1 MANTTFN
8 GPVRSENG
16 FKVISKNSTTGAITD
31 VATIASTGIVTD
43 KYVKHVGFATGV
55 TVNTTAGDSPAIGEF
70 TQPANTIITDIKIF
84 CATAPVIGTG
94 DIGYEVGTSSSGA
107 QIVAAVTD
115 EILDGG
121 TTVVLGNVTVTS
133 LVLQTQ
139 SGTTAPASV
148 QYTSAARTIYC
159 NITNTVDATTANQ
172 GGGPNYLGKQKTVTV
187 PKKWLSSPD
196 HVVAELAYI
205 TPREQKI
212 LLDANIYGSLKGK
225 PNKGPDGS

>member
-16 FKVISKNSTTGAITD
+16 FEVINVNATTGAVTNTFD
-31 VATIASTGIVTD
+31 IASTGIVTD

-70 TQPANTIITDIKIF
+70 TQPANTIITNVKIF
-84 CATAPVIGTG
+84 CATSPVIGTG

-107 QIVAAVTD
+107 ELVAAQTD

-121 TTVVLGNVTVTS
+121 TTVVVGNVTVTS

-139 SGTTAPASV
+139 DGTTAPASV
-148 QYTSAARTIYC
+148 QYASAERTVY
-159 NITNTVDATTANQ
+159 
-172 GGGPNYLGKQKTVTV
+172 
-187 PKKWLSSPD
+187 
-196 HVVAELAYI
+196 
-205 TPREQKI
+205 
-212 LLDANIYGSLKGK
+212 
-225 PNKGPDGS
+225 

>member
-16 FKVISKNSTTGAITD
+16 FEVINVTAGTGAVTNTFD
-31 VATIASTGIVTD
+31 IASTGIVTD
-43 KYVKHVGFATGV
+43 KYLKHVGFATGV

-70 TQPANTIITDIKIF
+70 TQPANTIITNIKIF

-107 QIVAAVTD
+107 QIVAAQTD

-133 LVLQTQ
+133 LVLQTKDA
-139 SGTTAPASV
+139 TTAPASV
-148 QYTSAARTIYC
+148 QYASAERTIYC
-159 NITNTVDATTANQ
+159 NITNTVDATTA
-172 GGGPNYLGKQKTVTV
+172 
-187 PKKWLSSPD
+187 
-196 HVVAELAYI
+196 
-205 TPREQKI
+205 
-212 LLDANIYGSLKGK
+212 GSFTFIIEYVQIA
-225 PNKGPDGS
+225 

>member
-16 FKVISKNSTTGAITD
+16 FQVISKNATTGTVTT
-31 VATIASTGIVTD
+31 VASTASTGIVTN
-43 KYVKHVGFATGV
+43 KFVKHVGFATGV
-55 TVNTTAGDSPAIGEF
+55 TVNTTAGDSDNIGQF

-84 CATAPVIGTG
+84 CVTAPVIGTG

-121 TTVVLGNVTVTS
+121 TTVVEHNVTTTTLVT
-133 LVLQTQ
+133 QTQ

-148 QYTSAARTIYC
+148 QYTSAARTIFC
-159 NITNTVDATTANQ
+159 NITNTVDATTA
-172 GGGPNYLGKQKTVTV
+172 
-187 PKKWLSSPD
+187 
-196 HVVAELAYI
+196 
-205 TPREQKI
+205 
-212 LLDANIYGSLKGK
+212 GSFTFIIEYVQIA
-225 PNKGPDGS
+225 

>member
-1 MANTTFN
+1 MANTTFS

-16 FKVISKNSTTGAITD
+16 FKVISKNATTGAITD
-31 VATIASTGIVTD
+31 TAVIASTGIVTN

-70 TQPANTIITDIKIF
+70 TQPANTIITDIKIW
-84 CATAPVIGTG
+84 CVTAPVIGTG

-121 TTVVLGNVTVTS
+121 TTVVQNNVTTTTLVT
-133 LVLQTQ
+133 QTQ

-148 QYTSAARTIYC
+148 QHTSAERTIYC
-159 NITNTVDATTANQ
+159 NITNTVDATTAGSFTFIIEYVQ
-172 GGGPNYLGKQKTVTV
+172 
-187 PKKWLSSPD
+187 
-196 HVVAELAYI
+196 VA
-205 TPREQKI
+205 
-212 LLDANIYGSLKGK
+212 
-225 PNKGPDGS
+225 

>member
-1 MANTTFN
+1 MGNSTFS

-16 FKVISKNSTTGAITD
+16 FQIISTNSTTGAETT
-31 VATIASTGIVTD
+31 VASTASTGIVTN

-121 TTVVLGNVTVTS
+121 TTVVLNNVTTTT
-133 LVLQTQ
+133 LVAQTQ

-148 QYTSAARTIYC
+148 QYTSAERTIYC
-159 NITNTVDATTANQ
+159 NITNTVDATTA
-172 GGGPNYLGKQKTVTV
+172 
-187 PKKWLSSPD
+187 
-196 HVVAELAYI
+196 
-205 TPREQKI
+205 
-212 LLDANIYGSLKGK
+212 GSFTFIIEYVQIA
-225 PNKGPDGS
+225 